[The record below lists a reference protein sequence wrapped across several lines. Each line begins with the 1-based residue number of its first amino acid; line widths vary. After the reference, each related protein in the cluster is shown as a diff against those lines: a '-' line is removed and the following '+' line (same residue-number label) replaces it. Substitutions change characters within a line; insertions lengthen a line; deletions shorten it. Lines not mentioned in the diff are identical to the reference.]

1 MQTGLRAN
9 WTDYAPLQTVCHKY
23 HFIAATKSVAKCFF
37 VALHI
42 NIIFTQ
48 AYIQYI
54 CYICIANYISHSSV
68 FSLGSALSLLGENSS
83 STSEG
88 GSQNKGGRK
97 SCAKFLLPWHPQRSR
112 WHPLTWLQPL
122 STLPKL
128 LILLLLLPLSLS
140 LSLTLFFFHNRMFD
154 AIKSIL
160 YLEQR
165 VQERKK
171 TESGI
176 GRAH

>member
-1 MQTGLRAN
+1 MRRCR
-9 WTDYAPLQTVCHKY
+9 P
-23 HFIAATKSVAKCFF
+23 F
-37 VALHI
+37 VI
-42 NIIFTQ
+42 NIILLPLPKVWQ
-48 AYIQYI
+48 SVCLSLWILILYLHKHIYKR
-54 CYICIANYISHSSV
+54 CDICIANYISHSSV
-68 FSLGSALSLLGENSS
+68 FSLGSALSLLGKNSS

-88 GSQNKGGRK
+88 GSQHKGRRK

-122 STLPKL
+122 GTLLL

-140 LSLTLFFFHNRMFD
+140 PPPALSLFLFFFHNRMFD

-171 TESGI
+171 KASRME
-176 GRAH
+176 RAH